1 MNSSL
6 IVFIDL
12 PNLEQFLV
20 QRGIDVLP
28 ACHANCLVNAN
39 CSSADRTGP
48 SFSLAVKK
56 FRNAIMVDAPE
67 IIDRTH
73 MISCPVSPVQ
83 TEQTLAREFMASKA
97 ELAPAHP
104 GPFALLHDA
113 SDAGHRLAHIRG
125 SATRA
130 RIATPQ
136 VSETNPAVD
145 AAWGYELCLAHLSDC

>member
-1 MNSSL
+1 M
-6 IVFIDL
+6 
-12 PNLEQFLV
+12 QC
-20 QRGIDVLP
+20 GIDVLP

-39 CSSADRTGP
+39 CPSAGGTGP
-48 SFSLAVKK
+48 LFSLAVKK
-56 FRNAIMVDAPE
+56 FRDAIFVDAPE

-113 SDAGHRLAHIRG
+113 SNAGHRLAHIRA

-145 AAWGYELCLAHLSDC
+145 AAWGYELCLAHLSGY